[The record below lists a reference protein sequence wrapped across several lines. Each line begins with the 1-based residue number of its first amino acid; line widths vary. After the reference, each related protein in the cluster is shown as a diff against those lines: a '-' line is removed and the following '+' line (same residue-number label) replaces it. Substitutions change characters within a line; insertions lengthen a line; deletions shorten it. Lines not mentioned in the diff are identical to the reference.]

1 MYKRSTRLSI
11 NYRNFVISSHL
22 PMLKH
27 IFKSI
32 NYDIK
37 NCDDRTKFSKID
49 KRFFFFLTNWEKKRK
64 IEYEKLVANRWS
76 GCYIPN
82 THNVFFRL
90 KSMKQS
96 RWKPGWIPFRNDA
109 RGDTG
114 FLLLRCLIE
123 SGSMISSLAIERLR
137 KEISCLENTLNRSDL
152 LALNYKYAREYPSI
166 RHASGIFST
175 IRNKKNNTWS
185 CNRYISST
193 DLISVS
199 IKFLSLSRVIPSTP
213 LYYTKIHRHLQF

>member
-22 PMLKH
+22 PMLN
-27 IFKSI
+27 IFKSTI

-123 SGSMISSLAIERLR
+123 SVIRWSPPSRSKGCIRKYRVWKILSIE
-137 KEISCLENTLNRSDL
+137 
-152 LALNYKYAREYPSI
+152 
-166 RHASGIFST
+166 T
-175 IRNKKNNTWS
+175 IYW
-185 CNRYISST
+185 
-193 DLISVS
+193 L
-199 IKFLSLSRVIPSTP
+199 
-213 LYYTKIHRHLQF
+213 